1 MAMAAARTRE
11 AERGRDKGPG
21 QGQGRGAVSGRGRA
35 AGDAAPG
42 GTGTTFGTL
51 NPATGQVIASF
62 PVCGRSEVDAAV
74 LRAGEAAS
82 WWAALGWRERR
93 IRLLTW
99 KSAITRRMA
108 DLARLV
114 HEETGKPV
122 ADAKLEIILA
132 IVPLDWAAKHAR
144 RVLGPRRVR
153 SGLAA
158 LNHAATV
165 EYQPFGVVGV
175 IGPWNYP
182 VFTPMGSIAYAL
194 AAGNAV
200 VFKPSE
206 FTPATGDWLVSSF
219 ASTAGRSAPQPVLQ
233 LVTGSGQTGAALAS
247 SSVGK
252 IAFTGSAATARKVMA
267 AAAANLTPVIAECGG
282 KDALIVDDGADLD
295 AAADAAA
302 WGALSNAGQTCI
314 GVERAYVT
322 APVYEAFLAKL
333 SERTSRVRPGPGPGA
348 DYGPMTMPGQADVV
362 ARHLSDAIARGGR
375 ALVPGASGTPDGGT
389 AGGATADGG
398 TAGGATADGGTA
410 GGTAADGGTA
420 GGTAAD
426 GGTGAI
432 DPPYVRP
439 VILTDVPEDAAVMT
453 EETFGPVITVTK
465 VRDLAEAVRLANASK
480 YALGSAVFTKGRQRA
495 MRAARD
501 LRSGMTAINS
511 VIAFALVPALPFGG
525 SGESGF
531 GRIHGADGLRE
542 FCQAKAITRQRMR
555 PPVNLTS
562 FSRTEADL
570 NRVTALI
577 RFLHG
582 RRDPG

>member
-132 IVPLDWAAKHAR
+132 IVHLDWAAKHAR

-282 KDALIVDDGADLD
+282 KDALIVDDGA
-295 AAADAAA
+295 AG
-302 WGALSNAGQTCI
+302 GALASAGQTCI

-322 APVYEAFLAKL
+322 AAVYEAFLAKL

-375 ALVPGASGTPDGGT
+375 ALVPGASGTP
-389 AGGATADGG
+389 
-398 TAGGATADGGTA
+398 DGGTA